1 MVQKNLTVGEPAITN
16 YLDDFLFI
24 ALSMM
29 VCNGMMSEFLCLC
42 WDIGC
47 PISEEKMEGAA
58 SIMVFLGTLM
68 NGRLQ
73 VISIL
78 LDKVKKAVDLIQ
90 TAISNQ
96 KVKIKFVQQLT
107 GTLNFL
113 SHAIVPGRTFTRGM
127 YHKLKLH
134 DKSGRLL
141 RDHHHTYLD
150 SQFINDCKVW
160 LGFLMSAYERPGSL
174 CRPFSDF
181 DDSVVWTTL
190 NLYSDSSLNKKLGYG
205 GIFDDQW
212 FFGQWSEKFI
222 EVNDPSIEFLELFA
236 LVVSLTIWVDDPR
249 LQNTRIK
256 IFCDNQ
262 AVMHMVNNLTS
273 SCMQCMKLLRILALQ
288 GIRNGRRVK
297 VAFSKSKNNV
307 LADAL
312 SRLDFARFW
321 HNAPKTM
328 HPTPCEMRVMLWPI
342 EKIWSNSFNI
352 LNF

>member
-1 MVQKNLTVGEPAITN
+1 MVQKNLVTGEPAITN

-42 WDIGC
+42 DDIGC
-47 PISEEKMEGAA
+47 PISEEKTKWAT

-68 NGRLQ
+68 NGRLH
-73 VISIL
+73 VISIP

-90 TAISNQ
+90 TAINNR
-96 KVKIKFVQQLT
+96 KVKIKFIQQLT

-113 SHAIVPGRTFTRGM
+113 SHAIVPGRTFTRRM

-150 SQFINDCKVW
+150 SQFISDCKVW
-160 LGFLMSAYERPGSL
+160 LGFLMSAAECPVRL
-174 CRPFSDF
+174 CRPFADF

-190 NLYSDSSLNKKLGYG
+190 NLYSDASLNKNLGFG
-205 GIFDDQW
+205 GIFDNQW
-212 FFGQWSEKFI
+212 VFGQWSEGFI
-222 EVNDPSIEFLELFA
+222 EENDPSIEFLELFA
-236 LVVSLTIWVDDPR
+236 LVVGLTIWVNEPR
-249 LQNTRIK
+249 LQNTRIR

-262 AVMHMVNNLTS
+262 AVMHMVNSLTL
-273 SCMQCMKLLRILALQ
+273 SCMQCMKLFRILALH
-288 GIRNGRRVK
+288 GNRHGRRAK
-297 VAFSKSKNNV
+297 VAFVKSQDNV
-307 LADAL
+307 LSDAL
-312 SRLDFARFW
+312 SCLDFSRFW
-321 HNAPKTM
+321 SNAPKTM
-328 HPTPCEMRVMLWPI
+328 HPTPCAIPVTLWPI

-352 LNF
+352 LHL